1 MQKLPKTQY
10 SAEFREQAV
19 RARRESGLSVEAT
32 AKSLSLPNGTLRY
45 WVKAADKGKLLVI
58 GQHQK
63 PLTEPELELSKLR
76 RALAETRME
85 RDLLKKCVAYF
96 AKESR

>member
-10 SAEFREQAV
+10 SSEFREQAV
-19 RARRESGLSVEAT
+19 RAWRESGLSVEAA
-32 AKSLSLPNGTLRY
+32 AKSLLLPKGTLTY

-63 PLTEPELELSKLR
+63 PLTETELELSRLR
-76 RALAETRME
+76 RELAETRME
-85 RDLLKKCVAYF
+85 RDLLKKCAAYF
-96 AKESR
+96 ARESR